1 MKVFR
6 LIACLLM
13 FLPNTTSNLDAK
25 EPAVTKSDAKTGE
38 KSAKNEKTA
47 KNKRPQVDIAI
58 LLDTS
63 NSMDGLI
70 SQARTQLW
78 NIVQQVAKA
87 EKKNQKP
94 LLRVAVF
101 EYGNSNLPA
110 TENYLRQVV
119 PLTDDLDKVSEG
131 LFGLETEGGDEYCG
145 AVIKEAVKRL
155 DWSNNRNSYK
165 AIYIA
170 GNEPFSQG
178 EVDYEESCRAAIES
192 GIVVNTI
199 HCGAYERG
207 VSGQWK
213 SGADLAEGKFMNI
226 NQDRKIVQ
234 IKTPHDAIL
243 ITLNNELNQTYLWY
257 GARVEREAYAN
268 NQILQDKNSINAGA
282 SLSRIA
288 TKAGAAYSNRGRDLV
303 DSWKD
308 NPKFLE
314 KIDEKMLP
322 EIMQKMSASERKK
335 HISKMAT
342 KRQEIQIK
350 INAATQQR
358 DAFIAAQKS
367 NQIDNESDTLGEA
380 IGIAVQS
387 QLQDFG
393 FQVE

>member
-1 MKVFR
+1 MKALSV
-6 LIACLLM
+6 ISCLLI
-13 FLPNTTSNLDAK
+13 LLATNPTSLDAT
-25 EPAVTKSDAKTGE
+25 EPAIKKDNTQSVNDSKKDE
-38 KSAKNEKTA
+38 KPE
-47 KNKRPQVDIAI
+47 KNKRPPVDIAI

-87 EKKNQKP
+87 EKKKQKP

-131 LFGLETEGGDEYCG
+131 LFGLKTEGGDEYCG

-155 DWSNNRNSYK
+155 DWSKNRNSYK

-178 EVDYEESCRAAIES
+178 DVDYEESCLAAIET

-213 SGADLAEGKFMNI
+213 NGADLAEGKFMNI
-226 NQDRKIVQ
+226 NQDRKVVQ
-234 IKTPHDAIL
+234 IKTPHDPIL
-243 ITLNNELNQTYLWY
+243 ITLNNELNDTYLWY
-257 GARVEREAYAN
+257 GAQAEREGFAK
-268 NQILQDKNSINAGA
+268 NQILQDENSISAGA

-303 DSWKD
+303 DSWRD

-314 KIDEKMLP
+314 KIDTKLLP
-322 EIMQKMSASERKK
+322 EAMQKMNAAEREQ
-335 HISKMAT
+335 HIVKMAS
-342 KRQEIQIK
+342 KREAIQLQ
-350 INAATQQR
+350 INAETQKR
-358 DAFIAAQKS
+358 DAFVAAQMK
-367 NQIDNESDTLGEA
+367 NQADLKSDTFGDA